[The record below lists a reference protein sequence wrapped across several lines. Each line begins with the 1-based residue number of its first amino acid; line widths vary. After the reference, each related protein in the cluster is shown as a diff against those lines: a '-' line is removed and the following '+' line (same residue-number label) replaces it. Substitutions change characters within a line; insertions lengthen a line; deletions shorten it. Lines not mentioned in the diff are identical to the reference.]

1 MQHDLGRNMV
11 RKKMVRNQTVRERRN
26 SCGEGWVGGRMQR
39 TSAGDEQE
47 GEDRNKR
54 LEVEDTGIM
63 E

>member
-1 MQHDLGRNMV
+1 MV
-11 RKKMVRNQTVRERRN
+11 RKKMVRNQTVRERGN